1 MTDSPT
7 RGQIVSIVRAVAA
20 RAEDQRKPLG
30 RFAWH
35 RRFNMGIDSTLE
47 AAERRL
53 LPQNLSGDR
62 ELDLA
67 VEMTVAWLQAQ
78 KMPDGSVERV
88 SCLFR
93 AQELIDQIG

>member
-1 MTDSPT
+1 MVDSPT
-7 RGQIVSIVRAVAA
+7 RGQIASVVKAVIA
-20 RAEDQRKPLG
+20 RAEDQRKPPG

-35 RRFNMGIDSTLE
+35 RRFNLGIDSTLE

-53 LPQNLSGDR
+53 LPQNMSGDR

-67 VEMTVAWLQAQ
+67 VELAVAWLQAQ
-78 KMPDGSVERV
+78 KMPDGSVERA

-93 AQELIDQIG
+93 AQELIDMIG